1 MGLGLVC
8 ELEYGIFS
16 TFIDSESFGLY
27 SLIRTVEL
35 NMESHSQGHHGSW
48 DTSGSSFVSKSL
60 QEIRFR
66 PMYTMSGLKRER
78 GLYETVTEPVSSSP
92 AVHPIFRLALL
103 VLCDD
108 RVGGGHAVGHWS
120 IQGAGLNPWVRP

>member
-1 MGLGLVC
+1 MGYFPRSSILKVLG
-8 ELEYGIFS
+8 
-16 TFIDSESFGLY
+16 Y

-35 NMESHSQGHHGSW
+35 NMESTARDIKWELGHLW
-48 DTSGSSFVSKSL
+48 LEFRL
-60 QEIRFR
+60 QIPSVVLEIRFR

-103 VLCDD
+103 VLCDV

>member
-1 MGLGLVC
+1 MGYFPRSSILKVLG
-8 ELEYGIFS
+8 
-16 TFIDSESFGLY
+16 Y

-35 NMESHSQGHHGSW
+35 NMESTARDIKWELGHLLLE
-48 DTSGSSFVSKSL
+48 FRL
-60 QEIRFR
+60 QIPSVVLEIRFR

-108 RVGGGHAVGHWS
+108 RVGGGHAVGHWD
-120 IQGAGLNPWVRP
+120 RR